1 MKSYSITDVG
11 QKRTVNQDFV
21 FTSETPVGNLPNLF
35 VVADGMGG
43 HKAGD
48 FASSYAVE
56 VLLSTI
62 REDENSNP
70 VKIIRAAIENANTQL
85 LREASDNE
93 TMSGMGTTMV
103 LVTIVG
109 HYAYVA
115 NVGDSRLYLVDENK
129 ISQITKD
136 HSLVEEMVRMGE
148 ISRDDARN
156 HPDKNIITRALGAG
170 RDVDVDFFDIR
181 LTPGDILLLCSDGLS
196 NMVPDEDIRQ
206 VIMTSETLEE
216 TGRRLVSMANDN
228 GGRDNIAVVLVE
240 PETKEVEV
248 C

>member
-170 RDVDVDFFDIR
+170 RDVDVDFFDVR

-206 VIMTSETLEE
+206 VILTSETLEE
-216 TGRRLVSMANDN
+216 AGRRLVSMANDN

>member
-170 RDVDVDFFDIR
+170 REVDVDFFDIR

-206 VIMTSETLEE
+206 VIRTSETLEE

>member
-93 TMSGMGTTMV
+93 AMSGMGTTMV

-115 NVGDSRLYLVDENK
+115 NVGDSRLYLIDENK

-206 VIMTSETLEE
+206 VIRTSETLEE

>member
-93 TMSGMGTTMV
+93 AMSGMGTTMV

-206 VIMTSETLEE
+206 VIRTSETLEE

>member
-21 FTSETPVGNLPNLF
+21 FTSENPVGNLPNLF

-206 VIMTSETLEE
+206 VIRTSETLEE

>member
-56 VLLSTI
+56 ILLSTI

-93 TMSGMGTTMV
+93 AMSGMGTTMV

-206 VIMTSETLEE
+206 VILTSETLEE